1 MNWANTMQQPLKA
14 ILLLLAAASV
24 SAPAFSQSLPARPL
38 KIVVPF
44 PPGNGTDILA
54 RLMSPKMSDSM
65 RQPVIVENRGG
76 ANGVIGAELVA
87 RAAPDGNTILFTS
100 PSTHVTSLFLS
111 KNLPYD
117 PIRDFTPITAAVE
130 PVTVMTINPSL
141 PVNSVKELIEY
152 AKKNPGKLN
161 YSSPG
166 VGAVFHMSGELFKA
180 GAGVDIVHVPYKG
193 ASPALAGVIAGE
205 VSIGFNSLASVLP
218 HMRSGRLKVLA
229 VLEANRYAGLPE
241 VPSIG
246 EVIPGF
252 EKPASWFGLF
262 GPAALPQ
269 AALARLHAEIVKS
282 LRDPVVHAKADELAM
297 TVIANTPEQ
306 FSAMLRS
313 GIDQYGRLIQAAGIK
328 PE

>member
-1 MNWANTMQQPLKA
+1 MHKA
-14 ILLLLAAASV
+14 LLPGLAGLLLAALASALSANV
-24 SAPAFSQSLPARPL
+24 SAQSPARPL

-54 RLMSPKMSDSM
+54 RLMSPKMTDSM
-65 RQPVIVENRGG
+65 HQPVIVENRGG

-130 PVTVMTINPSL
+130 PVTVMTVNPSL
-141 PVNSVKELIEY
+141 PVNSLRELIAY
-152 AKKNPGKLN
+152 AKAHPGKLN

-193 ASPALAGVIAGE
+193 AAPALAGVIAGE

-218 HMRSGRLKVLA
+218 HMRSGRVKVLA
-229 VLEANRYAGLPE
+229 VLEANRYPGQPQI
-241 VPSIG
+241 PSIG
-246 EVIPGF
+246 EVLPGF

-262 GPAALPQ
+262 GPAGLPQ
-269 AALARLHAEIVKS
+269 AALGRLHAEIVKS
-282 LRDPVVHAKADELAM
+282 LKDPGVHAKVDELAM

-306 FSAMLRS
+306 FAAMLRS
-313 GIDQYGRLIQAAGIK
+313 GIDQYGRLIKAAGIRA
-328 PE
+328 E

>member
-1 MNWANTMQQPLKA
+1 MTRHPRT
-14 ILLLLAAASV
+14 ILFLIAAAGLV
-24 SAPAFSQSLPARPL
+24 ATGPACAQSGPTRPL
-38 KIVVPF
+38 RIVVPF

-54 RLMSPKMSDSM
+54 RLMAPKMTAAM

-76 ANGVIGAELVA
+76 ANGMIGAEAVA
-87 RAAPDGNTILFTS
+87 RAAPDGATILFTS
-100 PSTHVTSLFLS
+100 PSTHVTSIFLS
-111 KNLPYD
+111 KNLSYD
-117 PIRDFTPITAAVE
+117 PIKDFTPITAAVE

-141 PVNSVKELIEY
+141 PVNSVKELIAY
-152 AKKNPGKLN
+152 AKANPGKLN

-166 VGAVFHMSGELFKA
+166 VGAVFHMSGELFKL

-218 HMRSGRLKVLA
+218 HMRSGKLKVLA
-229 VLEANRYAGLPE
+229 VLEAKRYPGLPE

-246 EVIPGF
+246 EALPGF

-262 GPAALPQ
+262 GPAGLP
-269 AALARLHAEIVKS
+269 APVLARLHDELVAS
-282 LRDPVVHAKADELAM
+282 LRDPDVRSKIDELAM
-297 TVIANTPEQ
+297 SVIANTPEQ
-306 FSAMLRS
+306 FSVMLKS
-313 GIDQYGRLIQAAGIK
+313 GIDQYGRLIKAAGIQ

>member
-1 MNWANTMQQPLKA
+1 MRGLLRLV
-14 ILLLLAAASV
+14 LLLVSGAGLAAPD
-24 SAPAFSQSLPARPL
+24 SAYSQSWPARPVR
-38 KIVVPF
+38 IIVPF

-54 RLMSPKMSDSM
+54 RLMMPKMA
-65 RQPVIVENRGG
+65 QGLGQAVIVENRGG
-76 ANGVIGAELVA
+76 ANGMIGAEAVA
-87 RAAPDGNTILFTS
+87 HAAPDGTMILFTS
-100 PSTHVTSLFLS
+100 PSTHVTSIFLS

-117 PIRDFTPITAAVE
+117 PIKDFTPITAAVE

-166 VGAVFHMSGELFKA
+166 VGAVFHMSGELFKL

-218 HMRSGRLKVLA
+218 HLRSGKLKVLA
-229 VLEANRYAGLPE
+229 VLEAKRYAGLPQI
-241 VPSIG
+241 PSIG
-246 EVIPGF
+246 EVVPGF
-252 EKPASWFGLF
+252 VKPASWFGFF
-262 GPAALPQ
+262 GPAALPPPV
-269 AALARLHAEIVKS
+269 LARLHEEIVKT
-282 LRDPVVHAKADELAM
+282 LNAPDVHAKIDELAM
-297 TVIANTPEQ
+297 TVIGNTPEQ
-306 FSAMLRS
+306 FSVMLKT
-313 GIDQYGRLIQAAGIK
+313 GIDQYGRLIKAAGIQ